1 MATDTEKR
9 KKLFLEAL
17 DKSLANISKACHL
30 SGVARATV
38 YKWINDDPDFS
49 KAISDMNEVVL
60 DFVEAQL
67 FKQIQEGNATAIIFF
82 LKTRG
87 KKRGYVERQ
96 EITGA
101 DSERVVI
108 QVHGNL

>member
-1 MATDTEKR
+1 MATNTEKR
-9 KKLFLEAL
+9 KEAFLEAL
-17 DKSLANISKACHL
+17 DKSLNNISQACHL
-30 SGVARATV
+30 AGVSRATV
-38 YKWINDDPDFS
+38 YNWIKEDEKFAKQVS
-49 KAISDMNEVVL
+49 ELNEVVL

-67 FKQIQEGNATAIIFF
+67 FKQIRDGNTTAIIFF

-108 QVHGNL
+108 QVHGNI